1 VVGDYTK
8 SQRFIFQL
16 NSAIFSQEICKKPA
30 VPHFVPHGLTI
41 YFFSLLF
48 TNIFS
53 KFQLCRIAIF
63 KHYNPDFFHNDT
75 TFHAPSIEFGA
86 ERKHIFI

>member
-1 VVGDYTK
+1 VVGDHKK
-8 SQRFIFQL
+8 SQRFIFEL
-16 NSAIFSQEICKKPA
+16 NSATFSQEIGKKPA

-48 TNIFS
+48 TDIFS
-53 KFQLCRIAIF
+53 KFKLCRIGMF

-86 ERKHIFI
+86 GRKHIFI